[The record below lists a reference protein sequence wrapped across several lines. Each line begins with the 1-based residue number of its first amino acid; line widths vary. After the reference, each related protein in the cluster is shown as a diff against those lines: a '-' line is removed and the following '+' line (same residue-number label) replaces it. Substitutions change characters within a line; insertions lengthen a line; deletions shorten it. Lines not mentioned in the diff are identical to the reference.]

1 MPRFYYQARLF
12 YQSKSPTF
20 SSPKHLQ
27 RLDNRVPFSHPRPP
41 FKFKMELP
49 ILHLKVP
56 SVGPDAAGLVALAD
70 LTVVQERAA
79 LTGTSTL
86 LDMFI
91 LTPGMHLQQRAIDVI
106 LAKNSGEQP
115 QCAALK
121 TGHVFRIENSA
132 LVYYLRKVGRTG
144 CLTRVHVAPERSAGI
159 SSLFIPPATNWI
171 SGHPYLAVVLWEI
184 AVLVLLVLSQDW
196 WGVAVVGILI
206 VSRLVNIIVMWQRTG
221 PTWRGSEEDYDNG
234 DLLIILS

>member
-12 YQSKSPTF
+12 YQSKSPAF

-27 RLDNRVPFSHPRPP
+27 RLDNRVPFSPPRPP
-41 FKFKMELP
+41 FKFKMYGTSNTSP
-49 ILHLKVP
+49 KGTFR
-56 SVGPDAAGLVALAD
+56 GPGRGRSRCAGGSHRCP
-70 LTVVQERAA
+70 RARCVNRDINTPGHVYLNSRDA
-79 LTGTSTL
+79 LT
-86 LDMFI
+86 
-91 LTPGMHLQQRAIDVI
+91 AIDVI

-132 LVYYLRKVGRTG
+132 LVYYLRKVGHTG

-171 SGHPYLAVVLWEI
+171 SGLPYLAAVLWGI

-196 WGVAVVGILI
+196 RGVAVVGILI

-221 PTWRGSEEDYDNG
+221 PTWRGSEEDDDNG